1 VVRLA
6 RAAWYRPPPD
16 RRVRDAAVI
25 EALTAVVERH
35 GRWGFWKL
43 FGRLRLSGRRW
54 NHKRVHRVYC
64 ALRLNRA
71 RRTRRRVPR
80 RVRVPLSAPPVLNQT
95 WALDFMRDTLYDGR
109 VFRTLNVLDQ
119 GNREALAIE
128 IGCSLPSR
136 RVLAL
141 LDELVALH
149 GAPRALRMDNG
160 PEFLAGTVAA
170 WAEARG
176 ITLDFI
182 QPGKPAQNAFIER
195 FNQTYRTEVLD
206 ANLFTSLAEA
216 RALTADWLPRYNTE
230 RPHDSL
236 GGVPPLVLAQANQH
250 LRVPLCAVYLTGELT
265 QSQQAVRKDQDRTL
279 LLGNDE
285 SLAVERAGKPRS
297 ERECRSLGGRQNIVG
312 DYECRVGRVAETKG
326 ISTHEREGD
335 RWGTD
340 CQRGGLA
347 AVGGGWLGWRVRIA
361 TDRKKEHCAQ
371 EYRVS
376 GHESPDSS
384 AK

>member
-1 VVRLA
+1 MTPSAKRQAIALLVTEHHLPVVRACQVVRLA

-16 RRVRDAAVI
+16 RWLRDTAVI
-25 EALTAVVERH
+25 EALTTLVERH

-43 FGRLRLSGRRW
+43 FGRLRNTGHPW

-80 RVRVPLSAPPVLNQT
+80 RLRVPLIAPPVLNQT

-128 IGCSLPSR
+128 IGFSLPSR

-149 GAPRALRMDNG
+149 GAPSALRMDNG
-160 PEFLAGTVAA
+160 PEFLASTLAA
-170 WAEARG
+170 WAKARG

-206 ANLFTSLAEA
+206 ANLFTSLAEV
-216 RALTADWLPRYNTE
+216 RAITADWLPRYNTE

-236 GGVPPLVLAQANQH
+236 GGVPPLSFLP
-250 LRVPLCAVYLTGELT
+250 RPTST
-265 QSQQAVRKDQDRTL
+265 F
-279 LLGNDE
+279 E
-285 SLAVERAGKPRS
+285 SSYAL
-297 ERECRSLGGRQNIVG
+297 
-312 DYECRVGRVAETKG
+312 
-326 ISTHEREGD
+326 ST
-335 RWGTD
+335 
-340 CQRGGLA
+340 
-347 AVGGGWLGWRVRIA
+347 
-361 TDRKKEHCAQ
+361 
-371 EYRVS
+371 
-376 GHESPDSS
+376 
-384 AK
+384 